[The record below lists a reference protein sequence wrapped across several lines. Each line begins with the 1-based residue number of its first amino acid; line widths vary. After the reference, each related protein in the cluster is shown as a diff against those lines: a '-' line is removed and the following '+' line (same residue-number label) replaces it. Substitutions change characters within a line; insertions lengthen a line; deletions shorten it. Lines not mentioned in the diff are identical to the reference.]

1 MTVDYESL
9 ETYLGNIL
17 RQSDNYDLDDAHFF
31 PVGFLDRLFHF
42 AQDLSVV
49 ENRRDPNRELLT
61 SGDDFD
67 RWVDDMIATASVMLR
82 PEGSSKVV
90 TVQLVDIASLRFDD
104 GRGCVTVEMAD
115 GSSAVLMNDES
126 APIIVTSPDELTIEV
141 EQAYSRQSE
150 PLKTLEYLASMFY
163 RASKALKV
171 EISNDNRE
179 KFIEPVFRFFKF
191 DLIAL
196 IPDLQ
201 EDLEQIADERLLV
214 IRLVRRS

>member
-9 ETYLGNIL
+9 ETHLGNIF
-17 RQSDNYDLDDAHFF
+17 RMSDNYDLNDAHFF

-49 ENRRDPNRELLT
+49 ENRRDKKREILT

-67 RWVDDMIATASVMLR
+67 RWVDDMIATASVQVRLDVS
-82 PEGSSKVV
+82 GSVV
-90 TVQLVDIASLRFDD
+90 TAQLIDIASLQF
-104 GRGCVTVEMAD
+104 EAD
-115 GSSAVLMNDES
+115 GTVKAEMVDGNSAVLMADES
-126 APIIVTSPDELTIEV
+126 TPMNVTSLEQLTIDV

-150 PLKTLEYLASMFY
+150 PLGTLEYLASMFY

-171 EISNDNRE
+171 DISNDNRD

-191 DLIAL
+191 DLIPM

-214 IRLVRRS
+214 IRVVQRN